1 MRKNCILFCLQLV
14 GDLNFKTMKKVC
26 LLFVIVFVVFI
37 ASCSREDYVESV
49 EGESKIVVEGWIEQG
64 DVPQVILSRSIP
76 INATVDS
83 TNIFDYFIRSAKVTI
98 SDGTNE
104 EVLSLRS
111 DKNRVPPYVYYGSKI
126 IGEVGKTYALKIE
139 YLNKVIEATTRIPD
153 TVSIKSAEYVK
164 ENPTDTTGFVYLQ
177 FNDPALE
184 KNYYQIQTRLDKA
197 EPIFVPALYGNL
209 NDDNFASSSVS
220 LQVARGIYVFSKTKY
235 RPYFTD
241 GDLIFI
247 KLRTMNKDGFDF
259 WNSWQNEIVNGRSP
273 IFPANTSLK
282 SNIKG
287 GIGIWEGYGQSTI
300 SIQTHKKK

>member
-1 MRKNCILFCLQLV
+1 
-14 GDLNFKTMKKVC
+14 MKKKC
-26 LLFVIVFVVFI
+26 LLFVTFLLIFMI
-37 ASCSREDYVESV
+37 SCSREDYVKSV
-49 EGESKIVVEGWIEQG
+49 DGESKIVVEGWIEQG
-64 DVPQVILSRSIP
+64 DVPQVILSRSVP

-83 TNIFDYFIRSAKVTI
+83 TNIFDYFIRSAKVTV
-98 SDGTNE
+98 SDGENV

-111 DKNRVPPYVYYGSKI
+111 DKDRIPPYVYYGSKI
-126 IGEVGKTYALKIE
+126 IGEVGKSYSLKIE
-139 YLNKVIEATTRIPD
+139 YLNQVIEATTSIPK

-164 ENPTDTTGFVYLQ
+164 ENPIDTTGFVYLE

-184 KNYYQIQTRLDKA
+184 KNYYQIQTRVDKV

-209 NDDNFASSSVS
+209 NDANFISSSVS

-235 RPYFTD
+235 KPYFAD

-247 KLRTMNKDGFDF
+247 KLRTMSKDGFDF

-273 IFPANTSLK
+273 IFPASTSLK

-287 GIGIWEGYGQSTI
+287 GIGIWQGYGQSTI
-300 SIQTHKKK
+300 SIQTSKNK